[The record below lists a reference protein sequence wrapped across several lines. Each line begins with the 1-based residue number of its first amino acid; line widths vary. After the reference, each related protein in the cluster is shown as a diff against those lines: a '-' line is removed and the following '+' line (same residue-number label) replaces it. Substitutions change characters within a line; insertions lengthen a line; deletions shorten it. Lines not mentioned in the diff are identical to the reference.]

1 MASLTQAPSRRD
13 DTRSRSHNVRITEAT
28 HRAVSE
34 LAAQSGNSFG
44 EIIERAVDRYR
55 REQMFALAAEQL
67 QAIQDD
73 PELRAEMD
81 AEYAMFDAV
90 AVEALEREE
99 W

>member
-1 MASLTQAPSRRD
+1 
-13 DTRSRSHNVRITEAT
+13 
-28 HRAVSE
+28 
-34 LAAQSGNSFG
+34 
-44 EIIERAVDRYR
+44 
-55 REQMFALAAEQL
+55 MFALAAEQL